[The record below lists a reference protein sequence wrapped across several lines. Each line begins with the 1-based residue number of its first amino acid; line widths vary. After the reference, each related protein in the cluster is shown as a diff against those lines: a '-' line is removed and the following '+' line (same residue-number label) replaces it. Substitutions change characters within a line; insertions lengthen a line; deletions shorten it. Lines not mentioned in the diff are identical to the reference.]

1 MLNQNHEICLNNN
14 LLLELDLQNNLASVL
29 CRFRQGEY
37 AAISDIEAMF
47 HQVCVP
53 CPDADA
59 LRFLRRKGTDTEI
72 EDYAMR
78 VHIFGKTNS
87 PCAANWALKQTPP
100 EDDYQL
106 KRITED
112 G

>member
-1 MLNQNHEICLNNN
+1 
-14 LLLELDLQNNLASVL
+14 
-29 CRFRQGEY
+29 
-37 AAISDIEAMF
+37 MF

-53 CPDADA
+53 CPAADA

-106 KRITED
+106 KRIIED